1 MSSVKVIGSHS
12 TVVEVPDVIKINEL
26 VGGVSTKSDDIS
38 VAYVKTG
45 EASEEPWLTMQYCE
59 WLCVLEGQCIAL
71 VGDDKVTIN
80 SGETAFITAGSTWK
94 PTFPVASTYIAI
106 CKPAFRPDRCVRE
119 GENNEEGM
127 EALKAMHATNTADV
141 TVTLPVREKSDDVLY
156 HMTTREKWQA
166 CVDSGK
172 AYFPT
177 TFVEDGYYTHATA
190 VPSRLIG
197 TANHFYQDI
206 DGEWIIL
213 EMSRSA
219 LLGLGII
226 TKDEEPLPVG
236 EQAVSDEWK
245 SSGWI
250 CPHVYGGIPP
260 QVVTKTYSMTREG
273 KQFTG
278 IAGME

>member
-1 MSSVKVIGSHS
+1 M
-12 TVVEVPDVIKINEL
+12 IKIDEL

-80 SGETAFITAGSTWK
+80 GGETAFIAAGSKWK

-127 EALKAMHATNTADV
+127 DKLKEMHAANTATTSNV
-141 TVTLPVREKSDDVLY
+141 TVTLPTREKTCDMLY
-156 HMTTREKWQA
+156 HMTTKEKWQT

-172 AYFPT
+172 AYYPT

-190 VPSRLIG
+190 EPSRLIA

-206 DGEWIIL
+206 AGDWIIL

-219 LLGLGII
+219 LLNLGII

-236 EQAVSDEWK
+236 EQAVADDWK
-245 SSGWI
+245 SAGWI
-250 CPHVYGGIPP
+250 CPHIYGGIPP
-260 QVVTKTYSMTREG
+260 QVVTKVYNMTREG

-278 IAGME
+278 IGGME